1 MEVARLEE
9 AESAGAGAA
18 RPPPESVRTEVAR
31 LEEAETAGADATR
44 RRGSVEAAVLARGD
58 APGWRDWRQST
69 PAAVVPR
76 DSRDANTD
84 IRKKQFVFVGNILPK
99 NS

>member
-1 MEVARLEE
+1 MVRLEE

-31 LEEAETAGADATR
+31 LEETESAGAGAAR

-58 APGWRDWRQST
+58 APGRRQST
-69 PAAVVPR
+69 PAVVVPR
-76 DSRDANTD
+76 DYNPLVRLSFF
-84 IRKKQFVFVGNILPK
+84 QGGSVFFFLN
-99 NS
+99 NSAKTTFFN